1 MKINFLTIFPKY
13 YDAFKSESIVA
24 KAIQKKIIDINVIDF
39 REFTLHKQKKVDDE
53 IYGGGSGIAGAGRR
67 LADYGG
73 GIGEAL
79 QIEPIDRALASIKE
93 KTKIILLT
101 PQGKPFNQK
110 LANELAKEDSI
121 TLIAG
126 RYEGFDERISNLV
139 DEEISIGDYVLTGGE
154 LPSMIVADAIIR
166 LVPNVIKKESFTNDS
181 FQKNLL
187 DYPQY
192 TRPANYKGMKVPEVL
207 LNGNH
212 KEIEKWRED
221 MAIKNTKKKRPDL
234 LERTNND

>member
-53 IYGGGSGIAGAGRR
+53 IYGGGSGM
-67 LADYGG
+67 L
-73 GIGEAL
+73 L
-79 QIEPIDRALASIKE
+79 MIEPIDRALASIKE

-110 LANELAKEDSI
+110 LANELAKEESI

>member
-53 IYGGGSGIAGAGRR
+53 IYGGGSGM
-67 LADYGG
+67 L
-73 GIGEAL
+73 L
-79 QIEPIDRALASIKE
+79 MIEPIDRALASIKE

-154 LPSMIVADAIIR
+154 FPSMIVADAIIR

>member
-24 KAIQKKIIDINVIDF
+24 KAIQKKIIEINVIDF

-53 IYGGGSGIAGAGRR
+53 IYGGGSGMLLR
-67 LADYGG
+67 
-73 GIGEAL
+73 
-79 QIEPIDRALASIKE
+79 IEPIDRALASIKE

>member
-53 IYGGGSGIAGAGRR
+53 IYGGGSGM
-67 LADYGG
+67 L
-73 GIGEAL
+73 L
-79 QIEPIDRALASIKE
+79 MIEPIDRALASIKE

-207 LNGNH
+207 LKGNH

>member
-53 IYGGGSGIAGAGRR
+53 IYGGGSGM
-67 LADYGG
+67 L
-73 GIGEAL
+73 L
-79 QIEPIDRALASIKE
+79 MIEPIDRALASIKE

-212 KEIEKWRED
+212 KEIEK
-221 MAIKNTKKKRPDL
+221 
-234 LERTNND
+234 